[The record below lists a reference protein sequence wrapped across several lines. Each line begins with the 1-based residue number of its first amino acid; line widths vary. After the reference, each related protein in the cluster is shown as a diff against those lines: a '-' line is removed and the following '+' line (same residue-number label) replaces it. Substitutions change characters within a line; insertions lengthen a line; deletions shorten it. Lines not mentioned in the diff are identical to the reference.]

1 MLCSPMSEPH
11 RAPPPSRLRGVLAGI
26 PLLSGLA
33 EADMQRIAGCART
46 QRVPAGHVII
56 ERGDPPEALF
66 AVATGKLKVVA
77 PRSAGRNA
85 TLHILGPGD
94 VFGEVALFQTDGR
107 TARVTAIE
115 ESVLVVIDRRD
126 FMDLL
131 ARSTDLSSRMLALM
145 ASRLR
150 NTIAHFDATTSLD
163 VPARLARK
171 LLLLARDFGV
181 VEGGR
186 VVLSLRLS
194 QSELGDL
201 VDSSRQTVNR
211 ELRRWHDE
219 GILATEDGRLVVL
232 DMERLRAQAG

>member
-1 MLCSPMSEPH
+1 MKEPRRISH
-11 RAPPPSRLRGVLAGI
+11 PTRIRGALAAI
-26 PLLSGLA
+26 PLLSRLP
-33 EADMQRIAGCART
+33 EDDIQRIAGSARM
-46 QRVPAGHVII
+46 QRVPAGQVII
-56 ERGDPPEALF
+56 ERGDPAEAVF

-77 PRSAGRNA
+77 PRSAGRDA

-94 VFGEVALFQTDGR
+94 VFGEVALFHTDGR

-115 ESVLVVIDRRD
+115 ESVLVVVDRRE

-131 ARSTDLSSRMLALM
+131 ARSSELSARILSLM
-145 ASRLR
+145 AARLH
-150 NTIAHFDATTSLD
+150 NTIAHFDATTSLG

-171 LLLLARDFGV
+171 LLLLAEDFGV
-181 VEGGR
+181 REGKGIA
-186 VVLSLRLS
+186 LTLKLS

-219 GILATEDGRLVVL
+219 GVLGTENGRLVVL
-232 DMERLRAQAG
+232 DLERLRAEAG

>member
-1 MLCSPMSEPH
+1 
-11 RAPPPSRLRGVLAGI
+11 
-26 PLLSGLA
+26 
-33 EADMQRIAGCART
+33 MQRIAGAARM
-46 QRVPAGHVII
+46 QGVAAGNVVI
-56 ERGDPPEALF
+56 ERGDPPQAVF

-77 PRSAGRNA
+77 PRSAGRDA

-94 VFGEVALFQTDGR
+94 VFGEVALFHAEGR

-115 ESVLVVIDRRD
+115 DSVLLVVDRRD

-131 ARSTDLSSRMLALM
+131 ARSSELSARMLSLM
-145 ASRLR
+145 AARLG
-150 NTIAHFDATTSLD
+150 NTIAHFDATTSLG

-171 LLLLARDFGV
+171 LLLLAKDFGV
-181 VEGGR
+181 REGNGIA
-186 VVLSLRLS
+186 LTLKLS

-219 GILATEDGRLVVL
+219 GVLGTENGRLVVL
-232 DMERLRAQAG
+232 DLERLRAEAG